1 MTRDYYRPVIAFRIV
16 NYIDGEG
23 VARHHALQ
31 FRREHSDQWLEVP
44 VLNKPYG
51 SDSTIDTDMA
61 GYEYDSKSE
70 SESVDDL
77 PDTEKQ
83 WDHNPFA
90 NQAAQKERIEYLE
103 HFKHLEYWLKEK
115 DKECL
120 KLRDLVEEL
129 QRKIMTLDD
138 RYYRS
143 IGKY

>member
-1 MTRDYYRPVIAFRIV
+1 MTKDYYRPVMAFRIV

-31 FRREHSDQWLEVP
+31 FRREHSEQWLEVP

-61 GYEYDSKSE
+61 GYEYDSE
-70 SESVDDL
+70 SKSVDD
-77 PDTEKQ
+77 PDTEDQ
-83 WDHNPFA
+83 WDHNPFTDH
-90 NQAAQKERIEYLE
+90 AAQKERIE
-103 HFKHLEYWLKEK
+103 HLEYWLKEK
-115 DKECL
+115 DKDCL

-129 QRKIMTLDD
+129 QRKITTLDD

>member
-1 MTRDYYRPVIAFRIV
+1 MTKDYYRPVMAFRIV

-31 FRREHSDQWLEVP
+31 FRREHSEQWLEVP

-61 GYEYDSKSE
+61 GYEYDSELK
-70 SESVDDL
+70 SVDD
-77 PDTEKQ
+77 PDTEDQ

-90 NQAAQKERIEYLE
+90 ADHVSQKERIE
-103 HFKHLEYWLKEK
+103 HLEYWLKEK
-115 DKECL
+115 DKDCL

>member
-1 MTRDYYRPVIAFRIV
+1 MTKDYYRPVMALRIV

-31 FRREHSDQWLEVP
+31 FRREHSEQWLEVP

-61 GYEYDSKSE
+61 GYEYDSELK
-70 SESVDDL
+70 SVDD
-77 PDTEKQ
+77 PDTEDQ

-90 NQAAQKERIEYLE
+90 DHASQKKRIE
-103 HFKHLEYWLKEK
+103 HLEYWLKEK
-115 DKECL
+115 DKDCL